1 MNRDSHGKS
10 VPPIAQLRI
19 GRQAPVGTAVFTP
32 ILPVCTT
39 NSSKH
44 QR

>member
-19 GRQAPVGTAVFTP
+19 GRQAPVGMAVFTP
-32 ILPVCTT
+32 TVPVCATE
-39 NSSKH
+39 H